1 MPQQSPDLII
11 PDPETPIRVIGL
23 MSGTSIDGVDAVLVE
38 LSGGRSPL
46 NLKLLAAQ
54 TFPYQQIAAPN
65 LRSQLIAAASN
76 QPLPLS
82 QLAQLDDAIAHAFAQ
97 AAQRIQ
103 TQQPP
108 AQLIGSHGQTVF
120 HAPPPHPQPLGY
132 SLQLGRGAVIAHHC
146 GLPTVSNFRAAD
158 IAAGGQGAPL
168 VPPIDACLLAHPKRD
183 RCIQNLG
190 GIGNVTYLPA
200 GCSQNL
206 QGVLGWDTGPANIL
220 IDLAVSQ
227 LTQGKQQYDQNG
239 QWAASGTPDP
249 DLVQQWLKHP
259 FLRQP
264 PPKSTGREDFS
275 PHLLQQYHQQAQH
288 LSPADW
294 LATLTDFTAATIADS
309 YKRFLPQLP
318 QDVILCGGGSRNPYL
333 KSRLQIHLPQTPLSN
348 SDDWGLNADFKE
360 AIAFAILAYWRIQGH
375 PSNLPNVT
383 GASKPVPLGDI
394 HHP

>member
-1 MPQQSPDLII
+1 MPQHSPDSII

-23 MSGTSIDGVDAVLVE
+23 MSGTSIDGIDAAFVE

-46 NLKLLAAQ
+46 KLKLLAAQ
-54 TFPYQQIAAPN
+54 TFPYEHIAPPN
-65 LRSQLIAAASN
+65 LRSQLLAAASN

-82 QLAQLDDAIAHAFAQ
+82 QLAQLDDAIAHAFAR
-97 AAQRIQ
+97 AAQLIQ
-103 TQQPP
+103 TQRPP

-120 HAPPPHPQPLGY
+120 HAPPSPPQHLGY
-132 SLQLGRGAVIAHHC
+132 SLQLGRGAVIAQHC

-168 VPPIDACLLAHPKRD
+168 VPPIDACLLAHPQRH

-200 GCSQNL
+200 GCSQNF

-220 IDLAVSQ
+220 IDLAIRQ
-227 LTQGKQQYDQNG
+227 LTNGEQQYDQNG

-259 FLRQP
+259 FFRQP
-264 PPKSTGREDFS
+264 PPKSTGREDFG
-275 PHLLQQYHQQAQH
+275 PQLLKQYHQQAQH

-318 QDVILCGGGSRNPYL
+318 QDVILCGGGSHNPYL
-333 KSRLQIHLPQTPLSN
+333 KSRLQTHLPQATLSS

-375 PSNLPNVT
+375 PSNLPSVT
-383 GASKPVPLGDI
+383 GATKPVPLGDI
-394 HHP
+394 HYP